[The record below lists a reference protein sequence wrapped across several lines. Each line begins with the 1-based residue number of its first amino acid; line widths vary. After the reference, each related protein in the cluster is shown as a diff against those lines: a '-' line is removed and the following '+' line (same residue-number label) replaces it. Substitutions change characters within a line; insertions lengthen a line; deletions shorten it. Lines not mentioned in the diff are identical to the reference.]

1 MDHPLSQPRPQE
13 QIIDLRQIW
22 HGLMSFK
29 WRILGFTVMTTLLA
43 ILVVLNIAPQYTAR
57 ATLMIEANQ
66 ARAVSIEE
74 VYGIDTKNQEYFL
87 TQFEILKSD
96 RIAERVIERLAL
108 VDNPEFNPEADKTG
122 LSIAGVKTWLQEAFP
137 LLDAL
142 KAPTVPLSSEEE
154 EYRARQEVLAAF
166 KENLS
171 ISPIRRTQLVHIS
184 YTSKDPKLAALIANE
199 VGKVFIEENI
209 EARLQV
215 AQEANRW
222 LNVRLEELRE
232 KMRGSEAKLQQFL
245 QAEGL
250 VDVQGVSGL
259 ASKELAELSTQL
271 NKARDR
277 RVAAET
283 LFNITQNQS
292 KKGPDVSVIASIPEI
307 SSHPTIQDVKL
318 AEVQAER
325 KVSELSKR
333 YGPKHPKLKA
343 ATAELES
350 VKRNLNNE
358 IRQLVKGINSELQAA
373 RQSERTL
380 LAEMDKRKVEFQT
393 LSVQSAKFSELK
405 REVQTNRDL
414 FDLFLNR
421 QKETSASS
429 DFNATVARFTDFAK
443 PPLEPSKPNR
453 KLVVLLAFVASLGLG
468 CVLALLADSLKDTFS
483 DVKQIDKALSLS
495 LLGTVPKLKQR
506 KPLRPSDYFDAKHRQ
521 LMEAVRS
528 IRTAYLLA
536 NTNKPSKV
544 VMITSSLPE
553 EGKTTSSIN
562 FALSLAQMERTLLI
576 DADLRKPS
584 LGSRFGLSSAQPGLT
599 NVLTGTHPLEECLY
613 HDEALS
619 LDVLSAGVLTSNPL
633 ELISSSAFV
642 TLLDELKERY
652 DRIVIDSPPCLP
664 VSDSYVLAQQADS
677 TIIVIN
683 ADRTRVSEVK
693 EVVMRFAQQGTRMD
707 GVILNKLDAKQ
718 ASRYGHYGSYQG
730 YYGAGPA

>member
-1 MDHPLSQPRPQE
+1 MEHPLSQPRPQE

-29 WRILGFTVMTTLLA
+29 WRILSFTFMTTLLA
-43 ILVVLNIAPQYTAR
+43 ILVALNIAPQYTAR
-57 ATLMIEANQ
+57 ATLMIEASQ

-74 VYGIDTKNQEYFL
+74 VYGIDTKSQEYFL

-108 VDNPEFNPEADKTG
+108 VDHPEFNPEEGEAD
-122 LSIAGVKTWLQEAFP
+122 LSPASIKAWLQETFP
-137 LLDAL
+137 LLEAL
-142 KAPTVPLSSEEE
+142 QTPTTPLSAEEQD
-154 EYRARQEVLAAF
+154 YRTQRAVLSKF
-166 KENLS
+166 KANLS
-171 ISPIRRTQLVHIS
+171 ISPIRKTQLVNIS

-209 EARLQV
+209 EAKLQV
-215 AQEANRW
+215 AQEANSW
-222 LNVRLEELRE
+222 LNVRMEELRE
-232 KMRGSEAKLQQFL
+232 KMRASEAKLQQFL
-245 QAEGL
+245 KSEGL
-250 VDVQGVSGL
+250 VDVQGISGL

-271 NKARDR
+271 NNARDR

-358 IRQLVKGINSELQAA
+358 IRQLVKGIKSELQAA
-373 RQSERTL
+373 KQSEHTL
-380 LAEMDKRKVEFQT
+380 LAEMDKRKIEFQT
-393 LSVQSAKFSELK
+393 LSIQNAKFSELQ

-453 KLVVLLAFVASLGLG
+453 KLVVLLAFVASFGLG
-468 CVLALLADSLKDTFS
+468 CVLALVTDSLKDTFS
-483 DVKQIDKALSLS
+483 DVKQIDKALSLT
-495 LLGTVPKLKQR
+495 LLGTIPKLKQR
-506 KPLRPSDYFDAKHRQ
+506 MPLSPKDYFDDKYRQ
-521 LMEAVRS
+521 LMESVRS

-544 VMITSSLPE
+544 VMLTSSLPE

-562 FALSLAQMERTLLI
+562 LALSLGQMERTLLI

-584 LGSRFGLSSAQPGLT
+584 LGGYFGLTHAQPGLT
-599 NVLTGTHPLEECLY
+599 NVLTGTHQLEECLF

-619 LDVLSAGVLTSNPL
+619 LDVLSAGVITSNPL
-633 ELISSSAFV
+633 ELVSSPAFGQ
-642 TLLDELKERY
+642 LINELKTRY

-664 VSDSYVLAQQADS
+664 VSDSYVLAQYADS

-718 ASRYGHYGSYQG
+718 ASRYGHYGSFQG
-730 YYGAGPA
+730 YYGARQV

>member
-1 MDHPLSQPRPQE
+1 MDHPLSQPRPAE
-13 QIIDLRQIW
+13 QIVDLRQIW

-29 WRILGFTVMTTLLA
+29 WRILGFTFMATLLA

-57 ATLMIEANQ
+57 ATLMIEASQ

-74 VYGIDTKNQEYFL
+74 VYGIDTKSQEYFL

-108 VDNPEFNPEADKTG
+108 VDHPEFNPEEDE
-122 LSIAGVKTWLQEAFP
+122 AGFSPASVKAWLQQTFP
-137 LLDAL
+137 LLEAL
-142 KAPTVPLSSEEE
+142 KAPTVPLSSEEQV
-154 EYRARQEVLAAF
+154 YRARQKVLSAF
-166 KENLS
+166 KANLS
-171 ISPIRRTQLVHIS
+171 ISPVRKTQLVHIF

-209 EARLQV
+209 EAKLQV
-215 AQEANRW
+215 AQEANSW
-222 LNVRLEELRE
+222 LNVRMEELRE
-232 KMRGSEAKLQQFL
+232 KMRASEANLQQFL
-245 QAEGL
+245 QSEGL

-380 LAEMDKRKVEFQT
+380 QAEMDKRKVEFQT
-393 LSVQSAKFSELK
+393 LSIQNAKFSELQ

-443 PPLEPSKPNR
+443 PPLQPSKPNR
-453 KLVVLLAFVASLGLG
+453 KLVVLLAFVASFGLG
-468 CVLALLADSLKDTFS
+468 CVLALVADSLKDTFR
-483 DVKQIDKALSLS
+483 DVKQIDRELSLA
-495 LLGTVPKLKQR
+495 LLGTVPKLKLR
-506 KPLRPSDYFDAKHRQ
+506 KPLRANDYFDAKHRQ
-521 LMEAVRS
+521 LKESVRS

-544 VMITSSLPE
+544 VMLTSAIPE
-553 EGKTTSSIN
+553 EGKTTASIN
-562 FALSLAQMERTLLI
+562 FALSMAQMERTLLI

-584 LGSRFGLSSAQPGLT
+584 LGSRFGLNSAQPGLT

-683 ADRTRVSEVK
+683 SDRTRVSEVK

-707 GVILNKLDAKQ
+707 GVILNKLDTKQ
-718 ASRYGHYGSYQG
+718 ASRYGHYGNYQG
-730 YYGAGPA
+730 YYGIGQA